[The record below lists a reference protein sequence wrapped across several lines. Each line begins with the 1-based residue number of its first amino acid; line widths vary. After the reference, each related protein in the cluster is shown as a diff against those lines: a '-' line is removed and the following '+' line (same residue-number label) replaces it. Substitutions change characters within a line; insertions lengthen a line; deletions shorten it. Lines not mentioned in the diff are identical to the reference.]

1 MPTTKLHRTTVKFSP
16 PQYPCGPRYV
26 PNAALSTPPA
36 VPPRLRSATVTR
48 AILISRTKIR
58 RCCRSDWT
66 ESRSECIDL
75 ITWTTHNFIQG
86 IRSSSK
92 ESGYFWDALLLSPKC
107 LGISPSEFRK
117 NPTGY
122 SMFEGDKVKKL

>member
-48 AILISRTKIR
+48 AILISRTK
-58 RCCRSDWT
+58 
-66 ESRSECIDL
+66 
-75 ITWTTHNFIQG
+75 
-86 IRSSSK
+86 